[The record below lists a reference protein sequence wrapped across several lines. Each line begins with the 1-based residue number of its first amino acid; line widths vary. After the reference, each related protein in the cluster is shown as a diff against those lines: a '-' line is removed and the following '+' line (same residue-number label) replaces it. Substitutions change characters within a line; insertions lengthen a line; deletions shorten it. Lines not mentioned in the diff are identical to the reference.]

1 MKEKTTVLK
10 ISFKPDHAVEAFMPP
25 SAIATKGNKLRPTRR
40 GGVKQRFRA
49 DEDSP
54 AELAEDQVSIP
65 ETVLDEEP
73 RLPLQISAFV
83 SEQKA

>member
-1 MKEKTTVLK
+1 MTCYV
-10 ISFKPDHAVEAFMPP
+10 IIFARIWQRSHR
-25 SAIATKGNKLRPTRR
+25 ATGNSPAEL
-40 GGVKQRFRA
+40 A

>member
-1 MKEKTTVLK
+1 M
-10 ISFKPDHAVEAFMPP
+10 
-25 SAIATKGNKLRPTRR
+25 RPTRR